1 VTGTPDVAVASL
13 VLAQSPQAQSQNW
26 ASLLPWIGALVVLV
40 ALGAIGLVMLR
51 RRLFSSDQNAAEG
64 GVSLDTLRQMRA
76 RGELSEQEFEAAK
89 RTVVQ
94 QLGLAA
100 GAAPPRTGARAER
113 LPRATASPPGELRAP
128 PGFDLTGEP
137 LPRPTDDPGP
147 RNS

>member
-1 VTGTPDVAVASL
+1 MTGTPDVAVASL
-13 VLAQSPQAQSQNW
+13 VLAQAQSQNW

-64 GVSLDTLRQMRA
+64 GVSLDTLRQMHA

-100 GAAPPRTGARAER
+100 GAAPPRTGPRTER
-113 LPRATASPPGELRAP
+113 LPRVSAPPPGELRAP

-137 LPRPTDDPGP
+137 LPPPADDPGP

>member
-1 VTGTPDVAVASL
+1 MTGTPDVAVASL
-13 VLAQSPQAQSQNW
+13 VLAQASQAQSQNW

-51 RRLFSSDQNAAEG
+51 RKLFSNADGASAG
-64 GVSLDTLRQMRA
+64 AVSLDTLRQMRA

-100 GAAPPRTGARAER
+100 GAAPPRTGPRAER

-137 LPRPTDDPGP
+137 LPRRDDPGP
-147 RNS
+147 PRNP